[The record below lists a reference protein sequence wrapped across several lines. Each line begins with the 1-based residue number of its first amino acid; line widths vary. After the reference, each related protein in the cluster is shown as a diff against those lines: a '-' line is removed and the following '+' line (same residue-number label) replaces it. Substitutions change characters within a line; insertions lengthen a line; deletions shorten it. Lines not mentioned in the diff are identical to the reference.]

1 MHKVRIDIEARR
13 IEKVYRKRYES
24 DKERYSLFKP
34 GEHFLDITYERDLIR
49 SLKKA
54 GIPNLAGLKILEIGC
69 GDGRRLRNLQRLGAI
84 PSNLYGIELLDF
96 YVKDAN
102 LLSSNRCNIR
112 QGDASDLPY
121 DDGNFDIVYQRT
133 VFTSIFDEEIKK
145 KIACEMLRVL
155 KTNCF
160 VIWYDF
166 HMNNPKNPN
175 VRGVKKREI
184 YELFPDCDI
193 YLKRIT
199 LAPPLAR
206 LVAPWSFLL
215 CYFLE
220 KIPWLR
226 THYLGVIR
234 KK

>member
-1 MHKVRIDIEARR
+1 MHKERIDSEARR
-13 IEKVYRKRYES
+13 IERVYRKRYEA
-24 DKERYSLFKP
+24 DKERYSLFNP
-34 GEHFLDITYERDLIR
+34 GEHFLDITYERDFIR

-54 GIPNLAGLKILEIGC
+54 GISNLAGLKILEIGC
-69 GDGRRLRNLQRLGAI
+69 GDGRRLRNFQRLGAT

-102 LLSSNRCNIR
+102 LLSSNCNIR

-121 DDGNFDIVYQRT
+121 NDEEFDIVYQRT
-133 VFTSIFDEEIKK
+133 VFTSIFDEEVKK
-145 KIACEMLRVL
+145 NIASEMLRVL
-155 KTNCF
+155 RTNRF

-166 HMNNPKNPN
+166 HMNNPKNPD
-175 VRGVKKREI
+175 VKGIKKREI
-184 YELFPDCDI
+184 YKLFPNCDM

-206 LVAPWSFLL
+206 LIAPWSFLL
-215 CYFLE
+215 CYSLE